1 MSDQDLNIEEA
12 RCLQPEALTSTMKIF
27 SNQCRTLVFPQ
38 QDRIHRAQLRE
49 QARVATMD
57 ILARAH
63 LTIHDFVSKHS
74 DVYGTTTPPTTVVHS
89 TPEEI
94 QMLLELA

>member
-1 MSDQDLNIEEA
+1 MTAGDLKIDDA
-12 RCLQPEALTSTMKIF
+12 PCLQLEPLTCAMKIF

-57 ILARAH
+57 LLAKAH
-63 LTIHDFVSKHS
+63 LTIYEFVSS
-74 DVYGTTTPPTTVVHS
+74 SPDVYDITRCTSIVHS